1 MARVL
6 LIGKSGRVHCLAT
19 ALVKSACLKE
29 LYALSDVE
37 NPGLLNLK
45 KSKKIVDVVIGKTD
59 DIGFVREQA
68 RIIKPDF
75 VVIGPEEPLAAGVV
89 DMMLT
94 KQLGIPCV
102 GPTKSLARLES
113 SKSFTRE
120 LLSKYS

>member
-1 MARVL
+1 MAKVL
-6 LIGKSGRVHCLAT
+6 LIGKSGRHDCIAT

-29 LYALSDVE
+29 LELYALSDVQ
-37 NPGLLNLK
+37 NPGLLEK
-45 KSKKIVDVVIGKTD
+45 KVEIKSGKTD

-75 VVIGPEEPLAAGVV
+75 AVIGPEEPLAAGVV
-89 DMMLT
+89 DMLT

-113 SKSFTRE
+113 S
-120 LLSKYS
+120 